1 CSAGPSTLELEG
13 CTRRWALFWKECGVR
28 NVFAAAPTTMSSA
41 MDCSRRSGNSAGG
54 SSRRARLSKE
64 GTMDIN
70 RLLQNLTREEKIAL
84 VSGSD
89 QWHTAPIPRLGIPAI
104 MMSDGPHGL
113 RKQEMTGD
121 NMGLG
126 DSVPAT
132 CFPT

>member
-1 CSAGPSTLELEG
+1 
-13 CTRRWALFWKECGVR
+13 
-28 NVFAAAPTTMSSA
+28 
-41 MDCSRRSGNSAGG
+41 
-54 SSRRARLSKE
+54 
-64 GTMDIN
+64 MDIN

-126 DSVPAT
+126 LSLIHIWTANGKPIT
-132 CFPT
+132 SKEQ